1 MAFKQENVSI
11 RVDGL
16 RELLAVTDQLDRDA
30 RRAVRNEIRDV
41 AVPIRDE
48 AQSLFLSRVSG
59 DQRKTRYGIS
69 VRKVGTVSV
78 EQRVKGKDRN
88 PLRRRPKFTALVWDR
103 SLQPAAD
110 NKENEVAERFEKTMD
125 GIRQRWLNR

>member
-78 EQRVKGKDRN
+78 EQRVKGKDRD
-88 PLRRRPKFTALVWDR
+88 PRRRRPKFTALVWDR